1 MLIGMSDTDTR
12 RHYYDMSL
20 GYAIR
25 YCTWTYLESDND
37 HLVVMK
43 DIPVD
48 CKNCLKKMA
57 GEIQTECG
65 HTAKGE

>member
-1 MLIGMSDTDTR
+1 MDKLIVGMADSDTR
-12 RHYYDMSL
+12 RHYYDTSQ

-25 YCTWTYLESDND
+25 YCTWAYVASDND

-48 CKNCLKKMA
+48 CKNCIKKF
-57 GEIQTECG
+57 
-65 HTAKGE
+65 KGESK